1 MNDQQQ
7 TFGQKLV
14 GASFNPSQ
22 DENVDKIKNAAA
34 AFADA
39 VAEVNGGIDVD
50 PFQQE
55 LFDESVKTILIAQMV
70 AVKAAT
76 WKK

>member
-1 MNDQQQ
+1 MGDDL

-14 GASFNPSQ
+14 GVNFNPGQ
-22 DENVDKIKNAAA
+22 DENVTKIKDAAA
-34 AFADA
+34 AFVDTI
-39 VAEVNGGIDVD
+39 VAVNGGLEVD
-50 PFQQE
+50 PFQQT
-55 LFDESVKTILIAQMV
+55 LFDEAVKQALIVQMV

>member
-1 MNDQQQ
+1 MDDL

-14 GASFNPSQ
+14 GVNFNPDQ
-22 DENVDKIKNAAA
+22 DENVAKIKSAAA

-39 VAEVNGGIDVD
+39 VAEVNGGIEVD

-70 AVKAAT
+70 AVKAST